1 MYPEPSRLARALLR
15 STRQG
20 SCPATSTAAAAPAMS
35 DSLPYFVSSEDAVE
49 LPWSRTNVP
58 ARRRAAPDGLVLFD
72 LLLQLAQIDR
82 E

>member
-1 MYPEPSRLARALLR
+1 
-15 STRQG
+15 
-20 SCPATSTAAAAPAMS
+20 MS
-35 DSLPYFVSSEDAVE
+35 DSLPYFVASEDAVE

-82 E
+82 EW